1 MIEYF
6 RKLYAHAEW
15 ADARTLRA
23 MVDSVSLPPHAVEL
37 FAHVLSAEH
46 VWLSRLRGTAAR
58 TAVWSN
64 LTIAECDSLMHE
76 NHAGYAA
83 LLDGLSDADLDGPV
97 DYKNSAGQGFASTC
111 AEILTQV
118 AMHGAYHRGQIAQL
132 IRAAGDTPQATD
144 FIAFTRGVPSPP
156 RRAE

>member
-15 ADARTLRA
+15 ADARTLRS
-23 MVDSVSLPPHAVEL
+23 MVDSESLPSYAVEL
-37 FAHVLSAEH
+37 FAHVLGAEH
-46 VWLSRLRGTAAR
+46 VWLSRLRGTAPR
-58 TAVWSN
+58 TAVWSS
-64 LTIAECDSLMHE
+64 LTIAECDALMHE

-83 LLDGLSDADLDGPV
+83 LLAGLSDADLDGPV
-97 DYKNSAGQGFASTC
+97 VYKNSAGQGFTSTR

-118 AMHGAYHRGQIAQL
+118 AMHGSYHRGQIAAL

-144 FIAFTRGVPSPP
+144 YIAFTRGAPSPP
-156 RRAE
+156 RPA